1 MTDSTVENQ
10 AQRCGFAAIVG
21 RPNVGKSTLLNRML
35 GSKISIV
42 TPKPQTTR
50 HRILGVKIHHA
61 TQVLFVDTPGMQVQG
76 RKAIDRV
83 MNKNAQQSIHDADI
97 VILVVEFGVWKASD
111 TNVLA
116 EVKRSGR
123 PAIAVLNKIDQAVGR
138 VALLPELQFL
148 SEQHDFAAIFPVSAK
163 SGDNLNGLLDYLAAE
178 LPAGPWLF
186 PADAS
191 TDKDERFRS
200 AEIIREKLMMELQQE
215 LPYGLTVEIER
226 WEQDEEGRLSV
237 AATVWL
243 ERESQKPILIGK
255 SGARL
260 KRVGI
265 AARRDME
272 SMLDT
277 HVHLQLWAKTRKNWA
292 DDARMLKSL
301 GYDTHD

>member
-1 MTDSTVENQ
+1 MSELPDIP
-10 AQRCGFAAIVG
+10 QRCGFAAIVG
-21 RPNVGKSTLLNRML
+21 RPNVGKSTLLNRLL
-35 GSKISIV
+35 GNKVSIV

-50 HRILGVKIHHA
+50 HRILGVKIHLD
-61 TQVLFVDTPGMQVQG
+61 TQIVFVDTPGLQVKS

-83 MNKNAQQSIHDADI
+83 MNRNAQQSIHDAD
-97 VILVVEFGVWKASD
+97 VVLLVTEFGRWKAAD
-111 TNVLA
+111 DNVLA
-116 EVKRSGR
+116 ELKRSGR
-123 PAIAVLNKIDQAVGR
+123 PAIAILNKIDQAGGR
-138 VALLPELQFL
+138 VALLPELHAL
-148 SEQHDFAAIFPVSAK
+148 SERHDFAAIFPVSAK
-163 SGDNLNGLLDYLAAE
+163 SGDNLDGLLDYLAE
-178 LPAGPWLF
+178 TLPESPWLF
-186 PADAS
+186 PIDAS

-226 WEQDEEGRLSV
+226 WEVDEQNRVGI

-255 SGARL
+255 SGDRL

-265 AARRDME
+265 AARRDIE
-272 SMLDT
+272 RIIDSK
-277 HVHLQLWAKTRKNWA
+277 VHLQLWAKTRKNWA